1 MDASRRE
8 FLKIGAAAVASAGLA
23 GCETLSEEQAITKK
37 KFAGLKELPPAMPG
51 LQIRDGALR
60 GRVACKYVD
69 DCIWFLRDLARQR
82 PKHAFDHPFLAGFK
96 KVHEATGL
104 KVQFNLFYR
113 TDFFYGMDEFTL
125 ADMPATYKAEFKA
138 NADWI
143 KFGFHSLQE
152 FPDYPWI
159 NASYD
164 DVAKCLKMIR
174 GEVARVA
181 GDELFARAL
190 IPHWVP
196 RSKDGGR
203 ALADGGIKIMYATV
217 GKRYAYNGDP
227 DVLPY
232 GHSFRLENGRRPE
245 TALYTRD
252 AYMASLAA
260 SVCGYNHVEAEKNE
274 RIRKENLYVYDPDTG
289 MRFRDFCTRPM
300 SCINIHSLDQL
311 KVDLDAVKDA
321 TFVGYGNHEQYFFK
335 DYLAYQPEYMEKEQL
350 CARTLKE
357 RGHKFVFMEELV

>member
-1 MDASRRE
+1 MKTSRRE
-8 FLKIGAAAVASAGLA
+8 FLKIGTAAMATSIGVT
-23 GCETLSEEQAITKK
+23 GCETLSEEQAITKR
-37 KFAGLKELPPAMPG
+37 KFAGLKELPPAMPR
-51 LQIRDGALR
+51 LRVMDGALR

-125 ADMPATYKAEFKA
+125 AGMPDTYKAEFQT

-174 GEVARVA
+174 GTRSGWRMAANPRRRFTRVTRTWRPSRHPFA
-181 GDELFARAL
+181 AITTSRRRRTSGFAR
-190 IPHWVP
+190 
-196 RSKDGGR
+196 R
-203 ALADGGIKIMYATV
+203 
-217 GKRYAYNGDP
+217 
-227 DVLPY
+227 
-232 GHSFRLENGRRPE
+232 
-245 TALYTRD
+245 TALSSILTR
-252 AYMASLAA
+252 AWR
-260 SVCGYNHVEAEKNE
+260 SV
-274 RIRKENLYVYDPDTG
+274 T
-289 MRFRDFCTRPM
+289 
-300 SCINIHSLDQL
+300 S
-311 KVDLDAVKDA
+311 
-321 TFVGYGNHEQYFFK
+321 
-335 DYLAYQPEYMEKEQL
+335 
-350 CARTLKE
+350 ARG
-357 RGHKFVFMEELV
+357 R